1 MNRFFTF
8 AAVALGVSVSV
19 AAQSK
24 FDAGASL
31 YMSQAQENVVAR
43 KALSRGAMQV
53 ATTAPEVDPER
64 RVATM
69 VCMRTPSDVALLEQ
83 EGYEVQSVLGR
94 IATVMLTPDEME
106 AVAAMDETVE
116 ISLGYGAEPMMI
128 SSRTQTGVADV
139 HSGTGLSHGYTG
151 KGVVVG
157 MMDTGLDVGHL
168 NFRDADKKTR
178 MKRLWVFQGTK
189 DDGEGNVEIG
199 TMRSYTSESEIENFI
214 SSATGGADTDE
225 GTHAT
230 HVLGIMAGSFDSRI
244 SRGYGGGYIASLDG
258 TRTSLSQTGAMPY
271 YGVAKEAEIAA
282 CCGTLHDPCI
292 ITAAQSVL
300 AYANEVGK
308 PAVFNLSLGNNV
320 GPHDGTDNA
329 SEALAEAGKSMLIC
343 ISAGNEGSSG
353 LWAGKQFSGADNS
366 LKTCFSSNAST
377 SSNTSID
384 IWGDKSERLKVRL
397 VAVDASGRIAYSYEI
412 PETSGATRYMGGS
425 GVQYS
430 NVEKNA
436 ALNPY
441 FGNSGYFGYR
451 TNLNAKNN
459 RYNVTLYPHLAGGNN
474 GYYAA
479 LVIEGSS
486 GNGVNAYC
494 RNLAF
499 QSNNVPGFVG
509 STGVNTING
518 MACGENVL
526 VVGAYVANASVP
538 VLNLNSNGVTSVR
551 TLSYQNATSGALAA
565 FSSSGKTFQ
574 GRQLPD
580 VVGPGQGV
588 IASYS
593 KFFINANKGK
603 EEYTYND
610 EGQTGYITS
619 LVYTDSS
626 KKTADYWC
634 EMSGTSMSSPFVA
647 GVLALWSQA
656 AAEKGVR
663 LSMDDVKKVIA
674 ATADKNDFTAQQP
687 ERWGMGKINAL
698 AGLKYILANEMGG
711 VDGIAS
717 DDPESSLII
726 EPVGGGVYSVFLAGV
741 EGFTA
746 TLHNLQG
753 QAVAT
758 ASATG
763 NELTLDGSALGR
775 GVYVLTVQAPNT
787 RISRKIAL

>member
-8 AAVALGVSVSV
+8 AAVALGVTVTV

-31 YMSQAQENVVAR
+31 YVSQAQENVVAR
-43 KALSRGAMQV
+43 KAMSRGAAQV

-69 VCMRTPSDVALLEQ
+69 VCMRTPADVVLLEQ

-94 IATVMLTPDEME
+94 IATVMLTPSEME

-139 HSGTGLSHGYTG
+139 HAGTGLSHGYTG

-168 NFRDADKKTR
+168 NFRDTDNKTR

-230 HVLGIMAGSFDSRI
+230 HVLGIMAGSFDR
-244 SRGYGGGYIASLDG
+244 RLNRVNGGAIASNNG
-258 TRTSLSQTGAMPY
+258 TQTSLSTSGAMPY
-271 YGVAKEAEIAA
+271 YGVAKEADIAA

-343 ISAGNEGSSG
+343 ISAGNEGSAG
-353 LWAGKQFSGADNS
+353 LWAGKQFSGSDNA

-377 SSNTSID
+377 ARGTSID
-384 IWGDKSERLKVRL
+384 IWGDKSERLKVHL
-397 VAVDASGRIAYSYEI
+397 VAVEASGRIAYSYEI
-412 PETSGATRYMGGS
+412 PETSGATRYLGGS

-441 FGNSGYFGYR
+441 FGNGGYFGYR

-459 RYNVTLYPHLAGGNN
+459 RYNVTLYPHLAGGSN

-479 LVIEGSS
+479 LVIEGSN

-494 RNLAF
+494 RNLTF
-499 QSNNVPGFVG
+499 RSNEVPGFTE

-518 MACGENVL
+518 MACGDNVL
-526 VVGAYVANASVP
+526 VVGSYVANATFP
-538 VLNLNSNGVTSVR
+538 VLTKQSNGTDAVR
-551 TLSYQNATSGALAA
+551 LVGYDAENGQLSS
-565 FSSSGKTFQ
+565 FSSSGKTFA

-580 VVGPGQGV
+580 VVGPGQG
-588 IASYS
+588 IISSYS
-593 KFFINANKGK
+593 KFYVDRYSTDT
-603 EEYTYND
+603 EYTFADD
-610 EGQTGYITS
+610 ESTGYVTAYAYTS
-619 LVYTDSS
+619 SD
-626 KKTADYWC
+626 KKKRDYWC

-656 AAEKGVR
+656 AEEKGVR

-674 ATADKNDFTAQQP
+674 ATADKDEFTAQQP

-698 AGLKYILANEMGG
+698 AGLKYILANELGG
-711 VDGIAS
+711 VDGIGS

-726 EPVGGGVYSVFLAGV
+726 EAVGGGVYSVFLAGV
-741 EGFTA
+741 DGFTA

-753 QAVAT
+753 QPVAT

-775 GVYVLTVQAPNT
+775 GVYVLTVQASNT